1 MRRLAWVLLA
11 LCACTGWGAGAR
23 AATTVEV
30 LETFPPG
37 DDVVL
42 AKNQNYY
49 LRLGYRT
56 DAPVR
61 IWARPY
67 FRGRPADA
75 GSNPSPRYEGS
86 GEVLGWFFLM
96 RPGTEVDE
104 IRITAG
110 DGGVRTTPQVA
121 SLRVHVAGG
130 SGAASAPEPAWVARL
145 QAQADEASRSQEAS
159 SGHEAGPGGM
169 LLLGGFM
176 LAMLAAGLVG
186 FAAPAWGLWRWRGG
200 WRIAA
205 AVPAAVMAF
214 VVLRIAAGTAI
225 DPTSHNLWPFEV
237 LQAGALSL
245 LVMLALWI
253 ARKAMGAGR

>member
-1 MRRLAWVLLA
+1 MHRLARILLA
-11 LCACTGWGAGAR
+11 LCACTAWGGGAR

-37 DDVVL
+37 DEVVL

-86 GEVLGWFFLM
+86 GESLGWFFLM
-96 RPGTEVDE
+96 QPGTQVDE

-121 SLRVHVAGG
+121 SLRVHVVGG
-130 SGAASAPEPAWVARL
+130 SGAASAPEPGWVAQL
-145 QAQADEASRSQEAS
+145 QQQVEEARAGSRRRPTTHQ
-159 SGHEAGPGGM
+159 
-169 LLLGGFM
+169 
-176 LAMLAAGLVG
+176 
-186 FAAPAWGLWRWRGG
+186 APAGCCCW
-200 WRIAA
+200 AA
-205 AVPAAVMAF
+205 
-214 VVLRIAAGTAI
+214 
-225 DPTSHNLWPFEV
+225 SCW
-237 LQAGALSL
+237 
-245 LVMLALWI
+245 
-253 ARKAMGAGR
+253 

>member
-1 MRRLAWVLLA
+1 MRRMALVVLA
-11 LCACTGWGAGAR
+11 LCACLGWGGGAR
-23 AATTVEV
+23 AAATVEV

-37 DDVVL
+37 ADVVL

-49 LRLGYRT
+49 LRLRYRT
-56 DAPVR
+56 NAPVR

-67 FRGRPADA
+67 FQGRPADA

-86 GEVLGWFFLM
+86 GEALGWFFLM
-96 RPGTEVDE
+96 QPGTQVDE

-121 SLRVHVAGG
+121 SLRVRVAAG
-130 SGAASAPEPAWVARL
+130 SGAASVPEPAWIARL
-145 QAQADEASRSQEAS
+145 QAQADEAARQQQAS
-159 SGHEAGPGGM
+159 SGDAPGAGGT

-176 LAMLAAGLVG
+176 LAMLAVG
-186 FAAPAWGLWRWRGG
+186 VLAFAAPAWGLWRWRGG

-205 AVPAAVMAF
+205 AVPAAAMAF
-214 VVLRIAAGTAI
+214 VVLRIMVGTAV

-237 LQAGALSL
+237 LQAGVLAL
-245 LVMLALWI
+245 VAMLGLWI
-253 ARKAMGAGR
+253 ARRFSGASR